1 MTCELR
7 MLKHL
12 FKSPTPG
19 IVMTPE
25 GPVKKNFLEDLH
37 PNSLKPIPDALVER
51 RCHGAP
57 VETSYQVFFLQKCCV
72 GFFFLKKNIVFV
84 QFERIG
90 YFVVDPDSRPG
101 KTVFNRTVSTKAT
114 KIRF

>member
-1 MTCELR
+1 
-7 MLKHL
+7 MLKQL

-19 IVMTPE
+19 LTMTPD

-57 VETSYQVFFLQKCCV
+57 VETVYQVLKFCV
-72 GFFFLKKNIVFV
+72 LLFCSSYPSF

-90 YFVVDPDSRPG
+90 YFIVDPDSRPG

-114 KIRF
+114 KIKY

>member
-1 MTCELR
+1 LNCLWLLLVVVDYHVPQDEAVSCELR
-7 MLKHL
+7 MLKQL

-19 IVMTPE
+19 MEITAD
-25 GPVKKNFLEDLH
+25 GPKKKNFLEDLH

-51 RCHGAP
+51 RCHGAA
-57 VETSYQVFFLQKCCV
+57 VETVF
-72 GFFFLKKNIVFV
+72 

-90 YFVVDPDSRPG
+90 YFVVDPDSRPS

-114 KIRF
+114 KIKY